1 MVITSQQ
8 QLVVSCDVTAR
19 LPATNIHHRYPP
31 SPTTISCLPS
41 LLRLYT
47 TCLCYTLTVNTNKYP
62 VSGLEEALFNTYL
75 LEDASHLLVALLV
88 IFLCVWG
95 FTTSLTL
102 TLACLSS
109 IIGDTTLLL
118 EPLDLETKVFED
130 FTIGRRA
137 LLRLCEIV
145 VPMQ

>member
-1 MVITSQQ
+1 MMVITSQQ

-31 SPTTISCLPS
+31 SPTTSPYFCVS
-41 LLRLYT
+41 T
-47 TCLCYTLTVNTNKYP
+47 TCLCYTLTVNTNKCH

>member
-31 SPTTISCLPS
+31 SPTTSPYFCVS
-41 LLRLYT
+41 T
-47 TCLCYTLTVNTNKYP
+47 TCLCYTYSYYLLAAKTNKYLL

-109 IIGDTTLLL
+109 IIGNTTLLL

-137 LLRLCEIV
+137 LLY
-145 VPMQ
+145 